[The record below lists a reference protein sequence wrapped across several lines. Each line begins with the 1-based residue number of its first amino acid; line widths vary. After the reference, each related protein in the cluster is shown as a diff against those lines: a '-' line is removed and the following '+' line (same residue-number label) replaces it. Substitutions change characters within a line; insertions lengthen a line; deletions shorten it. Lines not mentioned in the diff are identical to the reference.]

1 MISVEKAKAML
12 DRTISRE
19 NSYIL
24 SDYKGN
30 EKKPIVSNTMFQT
43 MINNEKRKEYASY
56 IISLLLDIDYNKVY
70 DGIEFMKDHLDREKE
85 VHQGKTVDFVCRVDG
100 EIIGIEMNN
109 NSHGTSSLDR
119 NIAYAGDLYKHGV
132 NQGTGYNY
140 NEVVQI
146 NLNNFSFEGNNKI
159 IETYRLRNEEGEEL
173 TKKITFI
180 YVYIPNIKK
189 KGYNIEKLSIFERLM
204 LVLNEKDEKGLK
216 ILSRGDE
223 IMEKYVKDSKE
234 ASMKEEIIGLY
245 DEEMH
250 LENLRIS
257 ERKEA
262 IEYGLNE
269 GFEKGMKQGLEQ
281 GKKQGMKQGLELG
294 KKQGI
299 EHGKKE
305 EKLKIAKN
313 MLNDNIDVDTIIKYT
328 GLSKEEIQKL

>member
-1 MISVEKAKAML
+1 ML
-12 DRTISRE
+12 DRKISRE
-19 NSYIL
+19 NSYDL
-24 SDYKGN
+24 NDYKGSD
-30 EKKPIVSNTMFQT
+30 KKPIVSNTMFQT

-56 IISLLLDIDYNKVY
+56 MISLLLNIDYKKVY
-70 DGIEFMKDHLDREKE
+70 NGLEFMKDTLDREKE
-85 VHQGKTVDFVCRVDG
+85 VHQGKTVDFVCKIDG

-109 NSHGTSSLDR
+109 NYYGTSSLDR

-140 NEVVQI
+140 NTIVQI

-159 IETYRLRNEEGEEL
+159 IEIYRLRNEEGEEL

-189 KGYNIEKLSIFERLM
+189 KGYNIEKLSNFERLI
-204 LVLNEKDEKGLK
+204 LVLNEKDEESLK
-216 ILSRGDE
+216 ILSKGDE

-234 ASMKEEIIGLY
+234 ASMEEEIMGLY

-269 GFEKGMKQGLEQ
+269 GFEKGIKLGIEQGLEQ
-281 GKKQGMKQGLELG
+281 GLEQG

-313 MLNDNIDVDTIIKYT
+313 MLSINVSVDDIIKCT
-328 GLSKEEIQKL
+328 GLTKEEIQNL